1 MKKSDISDQPRTAT
15 PITKIRSMGSSRSSG
30 QSSTSYRAM
39 SASDLL
45 KAIERF
51 RTNKGLDASDPQIA
65 LILSLVGE
73 RYHVQGNYD
82 DAIDYL
88 TQALTMYLE
97 LKDQETKITQ
107 IHIQLGLVYIMQ
119 KNFPNANKALVQA
132 LEKAPKSSN
141 VEADIYFHYGLMY
154 QAQDNY
160 AKAADFFNQ
169 SLAIYQGLEKSES
182 TAQVHFHLA
191 SVYMAENNHVFAEQH
206 FQQTVAE
213 LVTKDDKKADIA
225 EAYLHLGLAQQAL
238 KKYPEALDAF
248 QQALS
253 QYNALDDQRS
263 QIGLT
268 QYHLGLLCFEQG
280 SNADADNWLSKA
292 LPILEDNIVTSEL
305 ANALHHLGLIQET
318 NGNLGQALEYWNSAL
333 FHYQSIQMDKE
344 FYTSIETL
352 LTRIGFA
359 HQKQENFDDAIGS
372 FHQILELYPD
382 SSSDKAALKTIADA
396 YRRIGEVHLLAKN
409 RPGADLF
416 LHKAVASYTRL
427 EDKRAIEQLS
437 QLLNP
442 PPLSNGTSIVPLE
455 SSHQIDADEA
465 FHESRR
471 DSLTANLCCCGMFG
485 FSSKAKTKPSQEI
498 IRLSHSNPLQQPFN
512 R

>member
-1 MKKSDISDQPRTAT
+1 MQQQPDNTIPSNQLRTAT
-15 PITKIRSMGSSRSSG
+15 PKRKIRSMGSSRSTG
-30 QSSTSYRAM
+30 QSSTSYLNM
-39 SASDLL
+39 TASQLL
-45 KAIERF
+45 KVIERS
-51 RTNKGLDASDPQIA
+51 RKKKDLNASKPQIA
-65 LILSLVGE
+65 LIFSLVGE
-73 RYHVQGNYD
+73 RYHAEGNYD
-82 DAIDYL
+82 DAIVYL
-88 TQALTMYLE
+88 TQALTLYLE

-119 KNFPNANKALVQA
+119 KNFLNANDALVQA

-141 VEADIYFHYGLMY
+141 VEADIYFHYGLLY

-160 AKAADFFNQ
+160 ATAADFFNQ
-169 SLAIYQGLEKSES
+169 SLAIYKSIEKSES

-191 SVYMAENNHVFAEQH
+191 SVYMAQNNHDDAEQH

-213 LVTKDDKKADIA
+213 LKSKDDKKADIA

-372 FHQILELYPD
+372 FHQILELHPD

-409 RPGADLF
+409 PPDAESF
-416 LHKAVASYTRL
+416 LSKALTIYRTL
-427 EDKRAIEQLS
+427 EDQTAMAQLTE
-437 QLLNP
+437 LLSP
-442 PPLSNGTSIVPLE
+442 PAPTELGSVVPL
-455 SSHQIDADEA
+455 
-465 FHESRR
+465 
-471 DSLTANLCCCGMFG
+471 
-485 FSSKAKTKPSQEI
+485 PS
-498 IRLSHSNPLQQPFN
+498 SNPLASLTSIERCLYYGFFGKPSEAKPNQEPLKSITN
-512 R
+512 RFFGIC

>member
-1 MKKSDISDQPRTAT
+1 MKKSDISDQSRTAT
-15 PITKIRSMGSSRSSG
+15 PITKIRSIGSSRSSG

-65 LILSLVGE
+65 LILSLVGD

-160 AKAADFFNQ
+160 ATAADFFNQ
-169 SLAIYQGLEKSES
+169 SLAIYKRIEKSES

-191 SVYMAENNHVFAEQH
+191 SVYMAQNNHVFAEQH
-206 FQQTVAE
+206 FQKTVDE
-213 LVTKDDKKADIA
+213 LLDKADKKSDIA

-238 KKYPEALDAF
+238 KKYPEALNAF
-248 QQALS
+248 QEAHR
-253 QYNALDDQRS
+253 QYSALDDQNY

-280 SNADADNWLSKA
+280 CNEDADDWLSKA

-318 NGNLGQALEYWNSAL
+318 KGNLEQALEHWNSAL

-382 SSSDKAALKTIADA
+382 SSSDKATLKTIADA

-409 RPGADLF
+409 PPDAESF
-416 LHKAVASYTRL
+416 LSKALTIYRTL
-427 EDKRAIEQLS
+427 EDQTAMAQLTE
-437 QLLNP
+437 LLSP
-442 PPLSNGTSIVPLE
+442 PVPTVLGSIVPL
-455 SSHQIDADEA
+455 
-465 FHESRR
+465 
-471 DSLTANLCCCGMFG
+471 
-485 FSSKAKTKPSQEI
+485 PS
-498 IRLSHSNPLQQPFN
+498 SNPLATLTSIERCLYYAFFGKPSEAKPNQEPLKSITN
-512 R
+512 RFFGIC